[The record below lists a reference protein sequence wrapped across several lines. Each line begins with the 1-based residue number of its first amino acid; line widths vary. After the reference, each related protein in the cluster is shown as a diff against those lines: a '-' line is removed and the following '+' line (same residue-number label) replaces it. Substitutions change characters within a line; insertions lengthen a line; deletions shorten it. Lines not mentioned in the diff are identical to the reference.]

1 MCFVLVF
8 DNFICGIQFI
18 ITNLSYKLLL
28 CLIMKFPVKFIQYK
42 TLKYPKWS
50 ELLWLSNNI
59 LLVKDNVNF
68 ALIDIESNRI
78 YQNFPDLHSYKT
90 DITVVFIS
98 RCKQYVILLLNTSK
112 ILIFDLKILKVVK
125 IYECL
130 PKQLQF
136 ILNQNQSRIQSY
148 MRNTMIF
155 CIETDA

>member
-1 MCFVLVF
+1 MH
-8 DNFICGIQFI
+8 
-18 ITNLSYKLLL
+18 
-28 CLIMKFPVKFIQYK
+28 FPVKFIQYK

-50 ELLWLSNNI
+50 ELLWISNNI

-78 YQNFPDLHSYKT
+78 YQNFPDLHTYKT

-98 RCKQYVILLLNTSK
+98 RCKKYVILLLNSLK

-125 IYECL
+125 IFENL

-136 ILNQNQSRIQSY
+136 IQNEDQSRIESFVK
-148 MRNTMIF
+148 NTMIF
-155 CIETDA
+155 CILFFGKLF